1 MSILSK
7 AYFHDESAAIKHL
20 ESILWADGIIC
31 PKCGVIG
38 NAYEL
43 KGKTTRIGLRK
54 CGACRSQFTV
64 KVGTVFESSHIPL
77 YKWLQATY
85 LISSSKK
92 GVSAHQLHRTLE
104 ITYKSAWFMLH
115 RIREAMKDG
124 SGKLDGIVEV
134 DETYAGGK
142 ATKRGRGAG
151 RPQVMALVER
161 GGRIKAMVNNDTIK
175 SVVFEHVEK
184 GSHVMTDGYRTYKN
198 LAAEGYTHST
208 VNHSEGKFVKGNAHT
223 NTAEGFFGIFKR
235 GIVGIYHHIS
245 AQHVDK
251 YLTEF
256 TFRWNRRMVNDLQR
270 ADMLLAGVVGKRLMY
285 REPVL
290 PSPLTSC

>member
-7 AYFHDESAAIKHL
+7 EYFHDEEAAIKHL
-20 ESILWADGIIC
+20 ESILWAGGVIC

-43 KGKTTRIGLRK
+43 KGKTTRIGLKK

-77 YKWLQATY
+77 YKWLQACY
-85 LISSSKK
+85 LISASKK
-92 GVSAHQLHRTLE
+92 GISAHQLHRTLE
-104 ITYKSAWFMLH
+104 ITYKSAWFMCH
-115 RIREAMKDG
+115 RIREAMKDDG
-124 SGKLDGIVEV
+124 IGKLDGIVEV

-142 ATKRGRGAG
+142 AVRKGRGAG

-161 GGRIKAMVNNDTIK
+161 GGRVKAIKNTDTIK
-175 SVVFEHVEK
+175 SVVIRHVEK
-184 GSHVMTDGYRTYKN
+184 TAHVMTDEYAAYRGLT
-198 LAAEGYTHST
+198 AEGYKHST
-208 VNHSEGKFVKGNAHT
+208 VNHGNKQYVRGDAHT

-245 AQHVDK
+245 EQHLEK
-251 YLTEF
+251 YLSEF
-256 TFRWNRRMVNDLQR
+256 TFRYNRRIVSDLER
-270 ADMLLAGVVGKRLMY
+270 ADMLLAGIVGKRLMY
-285 REPVL
+285 RERGMV
-290 PSPLTSC
+290 